1 MPPRMTNPSWW
12 NEKHEGTWAR
22 MKDALKRDWEQTKHD
37 LSSKKAPEL
46 HQNAGDT
53 VKQAAG
59 KEPIPAG
66 NQPNPKW
73 DEIEPAYRYAAGAHE
88 QYGETHKSW
97 DTTLEQK
104 LSSDWKD
111 VKSGHTWDEVKETVR
126 HAWDSTKSRK
136 S

>member
-1 MPPRMTNPSWW
+1 MTNPSWW
-12 NEKHEGTWAR
+12 NDKHEGTWAH
-22 MKDALKRDWEQTKHD
+22 MKDALKRDWEQTKND
-37 LSSKKAPEL
+37 VSSKKGADL
-46 HQNAGDT
+46 DQSAGDT
-53 VKQAAG
+53 VKQAVG
-59 KEPIPAG
+59 KAPIPAG

-73 DEIEPAYRYAAGAHE
+73 DEVEPAYRYGVGAHA

-97 DTTLEQK
+97 DTGLEQK

-126 HAWDSTKSRK
+126 HVWNSATKPK